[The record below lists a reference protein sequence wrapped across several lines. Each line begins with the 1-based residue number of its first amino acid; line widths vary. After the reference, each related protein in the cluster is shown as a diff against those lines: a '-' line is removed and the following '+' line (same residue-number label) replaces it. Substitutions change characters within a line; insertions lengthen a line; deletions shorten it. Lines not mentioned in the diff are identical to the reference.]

1 MCSPRVRGSK
11 SSSLGFGPLS
21 RSGTSRKRATQPCP
35 CGFRGTR
42 TSDCRCDDATVARYV
57 AKLSGPLLD
66 RIDLHV
72 EVARVP
78 FDEIV
83 ARTPGEPSAA
93 IRARVERSRAV
104 QHERYAEFSERTN
117 ASIGAPEL
125 SRFCALG
132 REGTALLRAANL
144 RGPLSARGLD
154 RITRVARTIADL
166 AGSSG
171 IESAHLA
178 EAIGYRTLERKGLA
192 A

>member
-1 MCSPRVRGSK
+1 MN
-11 SSSLGFGPLS
+11 
-21 RSGTSRKRATQPCP
+21 PCP

-42 TSDCRCDDATVARYV
+42 TSDCRCDDAAVAKYV

-83 ARTPGEPSAA
+83 AREGGEPSSA
-93 IRARVERSRAV
+93 IRLRVERARAV
-104 QHERYAEFSERTN
+104 QRERYAKARAKIN
-117 ASIGAPEL
+117 AAVAGREL
-125 SRFCALG
+125 RRYCALG
-132 REGTALLRAANL
+132 AEATSLLRDAAA
-144 RGPLSARGLD
+144 RGHLSARGLD

-166 AGSSG
+166 AGC
-171 IESAHLA
+171 ESIAAAHLA

>member
-1 MCSPRVRGSK
+1 MLARVCGSK
-11 SSSLGFGPLS
+11 SVSLGLGPLS
-21 RSGTSRKRATQPCP
+21 RSGTGCKRATQPCP

-42 TSDCRCDDATVARYV
+42 TSDCRCDDATVAKYV

-72 EVARVP
+72 EVGRVS

-83 ARTPGEPSAA
+83 ERKPGESSAA
-93 IRARVERSRAV
+93 IRARVERARRL

-117 ASIGAPEL
+117 AAIGAPEL
-125 SRFCALG
+125 GRFCTLG
-132 REGTALLRAANL
+132 REGLLLLRNASL
-144 RGPLSARGLD
+144 RGHLSARGLD

-166 AGSSG
+166 AGS
-171 IESAHLA
+171 ESVEAAHLA

>member
-1 MCSPRVRGSK
+1 MCSPRVSGSK

-42 TSDCRCDDATVARYV
+42 TCDCRCDDAMVAKYV

-83 ARTPGEPSAA
+83 ARQPGESSAA
-93 IRARVERSRAV
+93 IRARVEGARAL
-104 QHERYAEFSERTN
+104 QHQRYADCNERTN
-117 ASIGAPEL
+117 AAIGAP
-125 SRFCALG
+125 
-132 REGTALLRAANL
+132 
-144 RGPLSARGLD
+144 
-154 RITRVARTIADL
+154 
-166 AGSSG
+166 
-171 IESAHLA
+171 
-178 EAIGYRTLERKGLA
+178 
-192 A
+192 

>member
-1 MCSPRVRGSK
+1 M
-11 SSSLGFGPLS
+11 SL
-21 RSGTSRKRATQPCP
+21 SGTGCKRATRPCL

-42 TSDCRCDDATVARYV
+42 TSDCRCDDAAVAKYIS
-57 AKLSGPLLD
+57 KLSGPLLD

-83 ARTPGEPSAA
+83 ARARAESSAA
-93 IRARVERSRAV
+93 IRARVERAREV
-104 QHERYAEFSERTN
+104 QRERYTEFCERTN
-117 ASIGAPEL
+117 AAIGAPEL
-125 SRFCALG
+125 SRFCELD
-132 REGTALLRAANL
+132 REATLLLRTAAI
-144 RGPLSARGLD
+144 RGHLSARGLD

-166 AGSSG
+166 AGSSA
-171 IESAHLA
+171 IEPEHLA

>member
-1 MCSPRVRGSK
+1 M
-11 SSSLGFGPLS
+11 
-21 RSGTSRKRATQPCP
+21 
-35 CGFRGTR
+35 
-42 TSDCRCDDATVARYV
+42 
-57 AKLSGPLLD
+57 
-66 RIDLHV
+66 
-72 EVARVP
+72 
-78 FDEIV
+78 
-83 ARTPGEPSAA
+83 
-93 IRARVERSRAV
+93 

-144 RGPLSARGLD
+144 RGHLSARGLD